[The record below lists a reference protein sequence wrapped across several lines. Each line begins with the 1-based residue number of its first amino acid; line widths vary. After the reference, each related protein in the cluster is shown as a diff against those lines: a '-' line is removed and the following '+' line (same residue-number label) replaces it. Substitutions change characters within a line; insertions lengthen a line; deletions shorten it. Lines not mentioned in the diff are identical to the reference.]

1 MVDDATLL
9 TDLLSHLPDLVTSKE
24 YTVTTTNQV
33 VFVVVVVVIVVVV
46 VVIHADV
53 VNLILV
59 MVVMDDAVCFCRCV
73 PLFHYIF
80 FTISH
85 CTRNY

>member
-9 TDLLSHLPDLVTSKE
+9 TDLLSHLPNLVTSKE

-33 VFVVVVVVIVVVV
+33 VVVVVVAVVVIHVVVV
-46 VVIHADV
+46 V
-53 VNLILV
+53 LILV
-59 MVVMDDAVCFCRCV
+59 MVVVDDAVCFCRCV